1 MSRALAP
8 PGPRDWDERAR
19 WFWAAHDANAGP
31 APLDLDPRREA
42 LLADLEV
49 AFCAGAWSAVVLLAW
64 ALAEQAARVAEGGGQ
79 AHAPAADLDWL
90 RERRN
95 AWAHGVAAG
104 GSPAAAA
111 GARGEASRD
120 EAEGAVR
127 VAFRNLFA
135 EAWR

>member
-1 MSRALAP
+1 MSRALAAP
-8 PGPRDWDERAR
+8 DPRDWEARAT

-42 LLADLEV
+42 LLADLEL

-64 ALAEQAARVAEGGGQ
+64 SLAEVAGRARQDAE
-79 AHAPAADLDWL
+79 ASPPAPDLDWL
-90 RERRN
+90 RARRN
-95 AWAHGVAAG
+95 AWAHGGAE
-104 GSPAAAA
+104 AAAP
-111 GARGEASRD
+111 EATRV

-127 VAFRNLFA
+127 VAFRHLFA